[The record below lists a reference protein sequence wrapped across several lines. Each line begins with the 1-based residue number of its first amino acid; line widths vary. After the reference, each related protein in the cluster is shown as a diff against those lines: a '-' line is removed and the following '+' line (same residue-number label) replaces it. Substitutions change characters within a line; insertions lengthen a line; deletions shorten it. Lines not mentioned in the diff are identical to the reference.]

1 MICNYI
7 GGFMRIGPRLLVNS
21 ILIAGFSVI
30 ATAMLIGGMSFTYGK
45 NILEEETRS
54 RLVLVRDLK
63 ADSIRNYFDN
73 LQKQA
78 TALSQNPTIMSAMR
92 DFNDGFKK
100 YAQEVSTVGLDQY
113 KEEVLKKYISEF
125 SADYAKTNGNV
136 PFDVTP
142 YINTSNPNTFALQ
155 YNYIFNNPYGIDK
168 EHELEYVDD
177 NSTYSKFHAKY
188 HEQLN
193 QIYTLF
199 SLEDIF
205 LVNNEGDIVYTI
217 AKGIDFT
224 TSLKNGPYAQTV
236 LGDSF
241 RRANTAD
248 GTKPVIVSEFE
259 AFMPSNDDQSSFVAT
274 AIYDQSGKKIGV
286 LIFQVDYTAIN
297 TIMTSGE
304 AWEDIGLGKT
314 GEVYLIDQKRHMITD
329 SRFFIENSEEYLNKI
344 AKLDVSQDTIT
355 RMRARQSNI
364 GLQPINSMGADL
376 ALEGKSGFASYID
389 YRDKKVLGAFEPIT
403 LSGVTWGVIAEID
416 TAEAYGPVYSLAWK
430 MGFTLLGIMILII
443 FFATIVGIGLAKQI
457 SVPIEN
463 LSAKVRILSDTQDLT
478 QRIDYQ
484 ANDEIGDM
492 AKAIN
497 HLTANFQ
504 QTCKETILSTEKMQ
518 AAAHKLVDWAE
529 DIDQQES
536 THKHEDN
543 YQAIHEKTESI
554 KDAGDNLDEL
564 SSRLQML
571 SRQFKVFEAE
581 STRTSGW

>member
-1 MICNYI
+1 
-7 GGFMRIGPRLLVNS
+7 MRIGPRLLVNS

-30 ATAMLIGGMSFTYGK
+30 ATAILIGGMSFTYGK
-45 NILEEETRS
+45 NILEDEARN

-78 TALSQNPTIMSAMR
+78 ISLSQDPTIMNAMR

-100 YAQEVSTVGLDQY
+100 YAQEVSTVGMDQY
-113 KEEVLKKYISEF
+113 KEEVIKKYIAEF
-125 SADYAKTNGNV
+125 SEDYAKTNGNV
-136 PFDVTP
+136 PFDITP

-168 EHELEYVDD
+168 ERQLEYIDD
-177 NSTYSKFHAKY
+177 NSTYSKYHAKY
-188 HEQLN
+188 HAQLD
-193 QIYTLF
+193 QIYALF

-205 LVNNEGDIVYTI
+205 LVNNEGDIVYTV
-217 AKGIDFT
+217 AKGVDFT

-236 LGDSF
+236 LGDAF

-259 AFMPSNDDQSSFVAT
+259 AYMPSNDDQSSFVAT
-274 AIYDQSGKKIGV
+274 AIYDQNGKKIGV

-297 TIMTSGE
+297 TIMTSGQ

-314 GEVYLIDQKRHMITD
+314 GEVYLIDQKKHMITD
-329 SRFFIENSEEYLNKI
+329 SRFFIENSEQYLNRI

-376 ALEGKSGFASYID
+376 SLQGKSGFASYMD
-389 YRDKKVLGAFEPIT
+389 YRDKKVLGAFEPIIV
-403 LSGVTWGVIAEID
+403 SGVTWGVIAEID
-416 TAEAYGPVYSLAWK
+416 TAEAYGPIYSLAWK

-463 LSAKVRILSDTQDLT
+463 LSAKIRILSDTQDLT

-529 DIDQQES
+529 DIDQQEAA
-536 THKHEDN
+536 HKYKDN
-543 YQAIHEKTESI
+543 YEAIHEKTESI
-554 KDAGDNLDEL
+554 KDAGDNLEEL